1 MKKIIT
7 TLLFCLAVFIMAPI
21 TYAADW
27 QWIGSTDVMTVSFDK
42 DSIRKSEHNKY
53 FAWIKYEYTESEGAK
68 ISDELKLTEPTSY
81 ALVRYEFDYKN
92 ESVRL
97 QAIVRYSKDGTVLSN
112 FTDEYNLARFIP
124 IVPGSIGEENFY
136 ATFAEYQNKY
146 GKVLE
151 KLPIK
156 YFASAKL
163 K

>member
-81 ALVRYEFDYKN
+81 ALVRWEFDYKN

-146 GKVLE
+146 GKV
-151 KLPIK
+151 
-156 YFASAKL
+156 
-163 K
+163 